1 MRMPAPI
8 KVDFWFDPICPFAWM
23 TSRWIDEVASQRDLD
38 VTWHIMSLE
47 LLNEEKDIPQSY
59 RDMLQGTSRLG
70 RVVAGVEQ
78 DLGNDKVKALY
89 DALGTR
95 IHPGGRKDRDVVLQE
110 AIAELE
116 IPQSIVERA
125 DAGEFDERYRASHL
139 SGMERVGD
147 EVGTPIIAIDGVAFF
162 GPVISPAPKGEEALR
177 LFDGVV
183 MAASVDGFFE
193 LKRSRTRGPVF
204 D

>member
-1 MRMPAPI
+1 MPAPI
-8 KVDFWFDPICPFAWM
+8 KVDFWFDTICPFAWM
-23 TSRWIDEVASQRDLD
+23 TSRWIDEVARQRDLD

-70 RVVAGVEQ
+70 RVVSGVEQ
-78 DLGNDKVKALY
+78 DLGNEKVKALY

-95 IHPGGRKDRDVVLQE
+95 IHPGGRKDRDAVLQE

-116 IPQSIVERA
+116 IPESIVERA